1 MTTKREI
8 SRYPIP
14 KIESLPTE
22 LQNKIAEVREKAG
35 FIPNVFLALAH
46 RPQELSAFLQY
57 HEALMEGVS
66 GLTPAEKE
74 MVVVATSS
82 RNNCQYCVIAHGA
95 ILRIRSKNPLLSD
108 QLAINFRKADISTR
122 QMAML
127 EFAIKVS
134 ENSSEV
140 SDDDFQKLGTHGF
153 SEEDIWDIAGIASFF
168 ALSNRMANFAGMR
181 PNEDFY
187 TMGRQTHSHQERSK
201 K

>member
-1 MTTKREI
+1 MSKTKKI

-14 KIESLPTE
+14 NVESLPLD
-22 LQNKIAEVREKAG
+22 LQAQIIEVQEKAG
-35 FIPNVFLALAH
+35 FVPNVFLALAH
-46 RPQELSAFLQY
+46 RPKELSAFLQY
-57 HEALMEGVS
+57 HTALMEGES

-74 MVVVATSS
+74 MIVVATSGI
-82 RNNCQYCVIAHGA
+82 NNCQYCVIAHGA

-127 EFAIKVS
+127 EFAAKVC
-134 ENSSEV
+134 EKSSDI
-140 SDDDFQKLGTHGF
+140 SDQDFQQLRDHGF
-153 SEEDIWDIAGIASFF
+153 SDEEIWDIASIASFF

-181 PNEDFY
+181 PNDDFY
-187 TMGRQTHSHQERSK
+187 TLGRQIAATQDTAK

>member
-1 MTTKREI
+1 
-8 SRYPIP
+8 
-14 KIESLPTE
+14 
-22 LQNKIAEVREKAG
+22 
-35 FIPNVFLALAH
+35 
-46 RPQELSAFLQY
+46 
-57 HEALMEGVS
+57 MEGAS

-74 MVVVATSS
+74 MVVVATSG

-134 ENSSEV
+134 ENSSEI
-140 SDDDFQKLGTHGF
+140 SDVDLQQLRVHGF
-153 SEEDIWDIAGIASFF
+153 SEEDAWDIASIAAFF

-181 PNEDFY
+181 PNDDFY
-187 TMGRQTHSHQERSK
+187 TMGREEHSNK
-201 K
+201 KQPKS

>member
-1 MTTKREI
+1 MSKTKTI

-14 KIESLPTE
+14 DVESLPLD
-22 LQNKIAEVREKAG
+22 LQSEIMEVQEKAG

-46 RPQELSAFLQY
+46 RPKELSAFLQY
-57 HEALMEGVS
+57 HVALMEGNS

-74 MVVVATSS
+74 MIVVATSGI
-82 RNNCQYCVIAHGA
+82 NNCQYCVIAHGA

-108 QLAINFRKADISTR
+108 QLAINFRKADISDK

-127 EFAIKVS
+127 EFAAKVC
-134 ENSSEV
+134 EKSSEI
-140 SDDDFQKLGTHGF
+140 SDQDLQQLRSHDFND
-153 SEEDIWDIAGIASFF
+153 EEIWDIASIASFF

-181 PNEDFY
+181 PNDDFY
-187 TMGRQTHSHQERSK
+187 TMGRRIDTKQELAK